1 MAKLTKK
8 ELEEARKKLK
18 DEARQRI
25 IERGILQF
33 RADPVTIDAVL
44 KAADEQRLP
53 VSTLLRNWVQEK
65 LLIAKTTHESP
76 DLLVRVAQLE
86 QTMKEM
92 QSQYPVEKQKPQ
104 I

>member
-8 ELEEARKKLK
+8 ELEGARKKLK

-33 RADPVTIDAVL
+33 RADPVTIAAVL

-53 VSTLLRNWVQEK
+53 VSSLLRNWVQEK
-65 LLIAKTTHESP
+65 LLIEKTTHESP
-76 DLLVRVAQLE
+76 DLFVRVAQLE
-86 QTMKEM
+86 HLMKEM
-92 QSQYPVEKQKPQ
+92 QSQYPLDKQNPQ
-104 I
+104 L